1 MVVFWNKKQKMY
13 NYKFPSSA
21 GRCRHTRDGA
31 SEDLN
36 PNFEPTDFVSVSR
49 ISSYN
54 LYYKSFKVSLSV
66 PSTAEVHVKC
76 MFVSFSLLLQQVLFS
91 EQVLTIFMSFS
102 TSFSFVYITK
112 IIKSE
117 LRMRSKMSRK

>member
-1 MVVFWNKKQKMY
+1 MY

-36 PNFEPTDFVSVSR
+36 FEPTDFVSVSR
-49 ISSYN
+49 ISFYN
-54 LYYKSFKVSLSV
+54 LYCKSFKVSLSV